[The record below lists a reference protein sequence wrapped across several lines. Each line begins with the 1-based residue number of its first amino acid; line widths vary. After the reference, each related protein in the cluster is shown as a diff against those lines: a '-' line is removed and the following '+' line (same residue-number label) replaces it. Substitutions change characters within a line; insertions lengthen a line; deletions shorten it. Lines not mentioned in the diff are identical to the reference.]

1 MPDEEHF
8 RKLERAYAS
17 APINRFFQP
26 KLQVGDGVAEI
37 RLEIRPEFLHAAG
50 AAHGSVYFKALDDAT
65 FFAANSL
72 IADVFVLTAS
82 FNIQFLRPIASGSM
96 IASARAVHRSR
107 RVVLA
112 EGVLEDERGRQ
123 LARGSGFFMPSEIKL
138 DPKIG
143 YE

>member
-17 APINRFFQP
+17 APINRFFKP
-26 KLQVGDGVAEI
+26 RLHVGDGVAEI
-37 RLEIRPEFLHAAG
+37 RLDVLPEFLHAAG

-72 IADVFVLTAS
+72 IPDVFVLTAS
-82 FNIQFLRPIASGSM
+82 FNIQFVRPISAGSM
-96 IASARAVHRSR
+96 TATARAVHRSR

-112 EGVLEDERGRQ
+112 EGVLEDDSGRQ
-123 LARGSGFFMPSEIKL
+123 LARGSGLFMPSDIEL
-138 DPKIG
+138 NAEIG